1 MTRIPEV
8 LESLFVNC
16 FVLILDHRVHT
27 PSINMATNDRH
38 IDFPYVYCAPKND
51 PRLTSSANGAVF
63 TARRYASAVLA
74 VIVCLSVR
82 PSLRLSVC
90 LSQVGVVQRW
100 LNLGSD

>member
-1 MTRIPEV
+1 LKTDHH
-8 LESLFVNC
+8 
-16 FVLILDHRVHT
+16 LILQ
-27 PSINMATNDRH
+27 
-38 IDFPYVYCAPKND
+38 C
-51 PRLTSSANGAVF
+51 NGLVF

-82 PSLRLSVC
+82 